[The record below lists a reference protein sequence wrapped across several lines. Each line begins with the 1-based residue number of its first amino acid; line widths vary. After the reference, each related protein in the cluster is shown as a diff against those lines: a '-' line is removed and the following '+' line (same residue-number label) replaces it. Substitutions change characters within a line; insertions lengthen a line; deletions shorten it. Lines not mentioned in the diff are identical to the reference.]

1 MITKNT
7 GKNKIEIPISKF
19 LYSVILLV
27 AYESVLINSY
37 IIYFNEVIPKLADI
51 DSWIMSFQFLVLLTG
66 FTLFF
71 AWILSNAKWRPSD
84 FFILFYGGITIFS
97 FITLNPISGVS
108 GEIDNKIFLSEFI
121 ILSLPLINLI
131 FTRKIMSKIKLLK
144 YIKISQSISP
154 NLINLII
161 TALVILCIL
170 ISFFHQ
176 PESIGFDFES
186 SFKRRI
192 EGREIY
198 IAGSPFAYLMQMT
211 TNGFLPYLA
220 FKTGLHKKIINF
232 IFIFFAALFFYWLV
246 GLKAP
251 ILYVLATFVIGILI
265 RNNKIKYMT
274 VYFLSSVIFVWFV
287 GLIEKA
293 VTNQSLFINDFFFRR
308 IFFDQAEVQGYY
320 FDFLWNDIINNWDFL
335 QGIRDP
341 SINITYYIGEY
352 YYNNQLSNVNT
363 SAFLHAFVEKGATGL
378 LISCLAVTSA
388 LVLLDTLWDKTK
400 NPSYLFLGFLL
411 GALLIEQS
419 YTVIFISSGFL
430 ALLLITIF
438 ENSRIPFNPISSNHP

>member
-19 LYSVILLV
+19 LYFVILLV
-27 AYESVLINSY
+27 AYASVLINSF
-37 IIYFNEVIPKLADI
+37 IIYFNEEIPQLADI
-51 DSWIMSFQFLVLLTG
+51 VPWIMSFKFLVLLTG

-71 AWILSNAKWRPSD
+71 AWILSSAKWRPSG

-97 FITLNPISGVS
+97 FITLNPISG
-108 GEIDNKIFLSEFI
+108 EIDNKIFLSSFI
-121 ILSLPLINLI
+121 ILSLPLITLI

-170 ISFFHQ
+170 ISSFHA
-176 PESIGFDFES
+176 PESVGFDFES

-232 IFIFFAALFFYWLV
+232 IFIFFAVLFFYWLV

-251 ILYVLATFVIGILI
+251 IFYVLATFIIGILI

-274 VYFLSSVIFVWFV
+274 VYFLSSVIFAWFV

-308 IFFDQAEVQGYY
+308 IFFDQAKVQEYY
-320 FDFLWNDIINNWDFL
+320 FDFLWNNIIINWDFL

-352 YYNNQLSNVNT
+352 YYSNQLSNVNT
-363 SAFLHAFVEKGATGL
+363 SAFLQAFVEGGATGL
-378 LISCLAVTSA
+378 LVSCLAVTSA
-388 LVLLDTLWDKTK
+388 LVLLDILWDKTK
-400 NPSYLFLGFLL
+400 NPSYLFLGFLF
-411 GALLIEQS
+411 GILLIEQS

>member
-1 MITKNT
+1 
-7 GKNKIEIPISKF
+7 
-19 LYSVILLV
+19 
-27 AYESVLINSY
+27 
-37 IIYFNEVIPKLADI
+37 
-51 DSWIMSFQFLVLLTG
+51 
-66 FTLFF
+66 
-71 AWILSNAKWRPSD
+71 
-84 FFILFYGGITIFS
+84 
-97 FITLNPISGVS
+97 
-108 GEIDNKIFLSEFI
+108 
-121 ILSLPLINLI
+121 
-131 FTRKIMSKIKLLK
+131 
-144 YIKISQSISP
+144 
-154 NLINLII
+154 
-161 TALVILCIL
+161 
-170 ISFFHQ
+170 
-176 PESIGFDFES
+176 
-186 SFKRRI
+186 
-192 EGREIY
+192 
-198 IAGSPFAYLMQMT
+198 
-211 TNGFLPYLA
+211 
-220 FKTGLHKKIINF
+220 
-232 IFIFFAALFFYWLV
+232 
-246 GLKAP
+246 
-251 ILYVLATFVIGILI
+251 
-265 RNNKIKYMT
+265 MT